1 MPQKKNVREIAL
13 DILTAVQ
20 KNKAYSNLSLNHAIK
35 ESELSA
41 KDIGLLTELVYGTI
55 QRDMT
60 LDYYVSPF
68 IKNPKKIQPWVLSLL
83 KMTVFQMQFLDRVPE
98 RAAVHEAVEIAKKRG
113 HRGVASLVNGV
124 LRTIGREG
132 VPQTSEIKDPL
143 ERISISTSHPLW
155 LVKLWASQ
163 FGIEKTEQMCMEN
176 LNAPV
181 QTSRVNLLKTSREEV
196 LELLSDEGYMVEPS
210 TLNEDGIRCLRGNI
224 ALSNAYKN
232 GLISIQDESSMLVAH
247 AVSPSDEDM
256 VLDSCAAPGGK
267 TTHMGERMANH
278 GRIIALDLHA
288 HKTKLIEE
296 QAMRLGLSNIE
307 TRQMDARKIREC
319 FEPQTFD
326 KILVDAPCSGLGV
339 LKRKPD
345 AKYTKTEADLHSLSA
360 IQLNI
365 LEKVSSLVKTGGT
378 ITYSTCTVGKE
389 ENEAIIDAFLEQ
401 NKDFER
407 DLSLV
412 DRLPEAVK
420 PYVNG
425 NSVQIL
431 PQYFGSDGFFIA
443 SIRRKA

>member
-345 AKYTKTEADLHSLSA
+345 AKYTKTEADLHSLSV

>member
-181 QTSRVNLLKTSREEV
+181 QTARVNLLKTSRNEV
-196 LELLSDEGYMVEPS
+196 LELLADEGYMVEPS

>member
-181 QTSRVNLLKTSREEV
+181 QTARVNLLKTSRDEV
-196 LELLSDEGYMVEPS
+196 LELLADEGYMVEPS

-345 AKYTKTEADLHSLSA
+345 ARYTKTEADLHSLSA

>member
-41 KDIGLLTELVYGTI
+41 KDVGLLTELVYGTI
-55 QRDMT
+55 QREMT
-60 LDYYVSPF
+60 LDYYITPF
-68 IKNPKKIQPWVLSLL
+68 IKNPKKLQPWVLSLL
-83 KMTVFQMQFLDRVPE
+83 KMTVFQMQYLDRVPD
-98 RAAVHEAVEIAKKRG
+98 RAAIHEAVEIAKKRG

-124 LRTIGREG
+124 LRSIQREG
-132 VPQTSEIKDPL
+132 VPDTSSIENPL

-155 LVKLWASQ
+155 LVKQWAQQ
-163 FGIEKTEQMCMEN
+163 FGIEKTEQMCEEN
-176 LNAPV
+176 LHAPV
-181 QTSRVNLLKTSREEV
+181 QTARVNRLRTTREEV
-196 LELLSDEGYMVEPS
+196 LQTLEEEGFMAEPS
-210 TLNEDGIRCLRGNI
+210 PLNEDGIRLLRGNM
-224 ALSNAYKN
+224 ALSKAYKD

-247 AVSPSDEDM
+247 AVAPNGEEM

-267 TTHMGERMANH
+267 TTHMGEKMDNK
-278 GRIIALDLHA
+278 GKIIALDLHA
-288 HKTKLIEE
+288 HKTKLIDE

-307 TRQMDARKIREC
+307 TRQMDARKIGEF

-360 IQLNI
+360 IQLTI
-365 LEKVSSLVKTGGT
+365 LRKVSGLVKAGGT
-378 ITYSTCTVGKE
+378 ITYSTCTVGRE
-389 ENEAIIDAFLEQ
+389 ENEAIIDAFLEE
-401 NKDFER
+401 NKEFER
-407 DLSLV
+407 DLTLAS
-412 DRLPEAVK
+412 RLPEAVK
-420 PYVNG
+420 PYVNE
-425 NSVQIL
+425 NTVQIL

>member
-1 MPQKKNVREIAL
+1 MPQKKNVREVAL

-41 KDIGLLTELVYGTI
+41 KDVGLLTELVYGTI

-60 LDYYVSPF
+60 LDYFVSPF
-68 IKNPKKIQPWVLSLL
+68 IKNPKKMQSWVLALL
-83 KMTVFQMQFLDRVPE
+83 KMTVFQMLYLDRVPD
-98 RAAVHEAVEIAKKRG
+98 RAAIHEAVEIAKKRG
-113 HRGVASLVNGV
+113 HKGVASLVNGV
-124 LRTIGREG
+124 LRSIQREG
-132 VPQTSEIKDPL
+132 VPEISAIEDPL
-143 ERISISTSHPLW
+143 ERISVSTSHPLW

-163 FGIEKTEQMCMEN
+163 FGIEKTEQMCAEN
-176 LNAPV
+176 LHAPV
-181 QTSRVNLLKTSREEV
+181 QTARVNLLKTSRDEV
-196 LELLSDEGYMVEPS
+196 LDMLEAEGYMAEPS
-210 TLNEDGIRCLRGNI
+210 ALNDDGIRCLRGNI
-224 ALSNAYKN
+224 ALSDAYKN

-247 AVSPSDEDM
+247 AVSPNEEDM

-267 TTHMGERMANH
+267 TTHLGERMANQ
-278 GRIIALDLHA
+278 GQIIALDLHA
-288 HKTKLIEE
+288 HKTKLIDE
-296 QAMRLGLSNIE
+296 QAIRLGLSNIE
-307 TRQMDARKIREC
+307 TRQMDARKIGEF

-360 IQLNI
+360 IQLTI
-365 LEKVSSLVKTGGT
+365 LQKVSGLVKAGGT
-378 ITYSTCTVGKE
+378 ITYSTCTVGRE

-401 NKDFER
+401 NKEFER
-407 DLSLV
+407 DLTLV
-412 DRLPEAVK
+412 DRLPDAVK

>member
-132 VPQTSEIKDPL
+132 VPQTSEIKEPL

-181 QTSRVNLLKTSREEV
+181 QTARVNLLKTSRNEV
-196 LELLSDEGYMVEPS
+196 LELLADEGYMVEPS

>member
-35 ESELSA
+35 ESELSS
-41 KDIGLLTELVYGTI
+41 KDVGLLTELVYGTI
-55 QRDMT
+55 QREMT
-60 LDYYVSPF
+60 LDYYITPF
-68 IKNPKKIQPWVLSLL
+68 IKNPKKMQPWVLSLL
-83 KMTVFQMQFLDRVPE
+83 KMTVFQMQYLDRVPD
-98 RAAVHEAVEIAKKRG
+98 RAAIHEAVEIAKKRG

-124 LRTIGREG
+124 LRSIQREG
-132 VPQTSEIKDPL
+132 VPDISAIKDPL

-155 LVKLWASQ
+155 LVKQWAQQ
-163 FGIEKTEQMCMEN
+163 FGLEKTEQMCEEN
-176 LNAPV
+176 LHAPV
-181 QTSRVNLLKTSREEV
+181 QTARVNSLKTTREEV
-196 LELLSDEGYMVEPS
+196 LKILAEEGFTAEPS
-210 TLNEDGIRCLRGNI
+210 LLNEDGIRSLRGNL
-224 ALSNAYKN
+224 ALSDAYKN

-247 AVSPSDEDM
+247 AVSPNGEEM

-267 TTHMGERMANH
+267 TTHMGERMENE
-278 GRIIALDLHA
+278 GKIIALDLHA
-288 HKTKLIEE
+288 HKTKLIDE

-307 TRQMDARKIREC
+307 TRQMDARKIAEF

-360 IQLNI
+360 IQLTI
-365 LEKVSSLVKTGGT
+365 LRKVSGLVKAGGT
-378 ITYSTCTVGKE
+378 ITYSTCTVGRE
-389 ENEAIIDAFLEQ
+389 ENEAIIDAFLEE
-401 NKDFER
+401 NKEFER
-407 DLSLV
+407 DLTLAS
-412 DRLPEAVK
+412 RLPEAVK
-420 PYVNG
+420 PYVNE
-425 NSVQIL
+425 NTVQIL

>member
-35 ESELSA
+35 ESELSS
-41 KDIGLLTELVYGTI
+41 KDVGLLTELVYGTI
-55 QRDMT
+55 QREMT
-60 LDYYVSPF
+60 LDYYITPF
-68 IKNPKKIQPWVLSLL
+68 IKNPKKMQPWVLSLL
-83 KMTVFQMQFLDRVPE
+83 KMTVFQMQYLDRVPD
-98 RAAVHEAVEIAKKRG
+98 RAAIHEAVEIAKKRG

-124 LRTIGREG
+124 LRSIQREG
-132 VPQTSEIKDPL
+132 VPDISAIKDPL

-155 LVKLWASQ
+155 LVKQWAQQ
-163 FGIEKTEQMCMEN
+163 FGLEKTEQMCEEN
-176 LNAPV
+176 LHAPV
-181 QTSRVNLLKTSREEV
+181 QTARVNSLKTTREEV
-196 LELLSDEGYMVEPS
+196 LKILAEEGFSAEPS
-210 TLNEDGIRCLRGNI
+210 LLNEDGIRSLRGNL
-224 ALSNAYKN
+224 ALSDAYKN

-247 AVSPSDEDM
+247 AVSPNGEEM

-267 TTHMGERMANH
+267 TTHMGERMENE
-278 GRIIALDLHA
+278 GKIIALDLHA
-288 HKTKLIEE
+288 HKTKLIDE

-307 TRQMDARKIREC
+307 TRQMDARKIAEF

-360 IQLNI
+360 IQLTI
-365 LEKVSSLVKTGGT
+365 LRKVSGLVKAGGT
-378 ITYSTCTVGKE
+378 ITYSTCTVGRE
-389 ENEAIIDAFLEQ
+389 ENEAIIDAFLEE
-401 NKDFER
+401 NKEFER
-407 DLSLV
+407 DLTLAS
-412 DRLPEAVK
+412 RLPEAVK
-420 PYVNG
+420 PYVNE
-425 NSVQIL
+425 NTVQIL

>member
-35 ESELSA
+35 GSELSA

>member
-35 ESELSA
+35 GSELSA

-181 QTSRVNLLKTSREEV
+181 QTARVNLLKTSRDEV
-196 LELLSDEGYMVEPS
+196 LKLLADEGYMVEPS

>member
-132 VPQTSEIKDPL
+132 VTQTSEIKDPL

-181 QTSRVNLLKTSREEV
+181 QTARVNLLKTSRDEV
-196 LELLSDEGYMVEPS
+196 LELLADEGYMVEPS

-319 FEPQTFD
+319 FEPHTFD

>member
-155 LVKLWASQ
+155 LVKLWANQ

-181 QTSRVNLLKTSREEV
+181 QTSRVNLLKTSRAEV

>member
-181 QTSRVNLLKTSREEV
+181 QTARVNLLKTSRDEV
-196 LELLSDEGYMVEPS
+196 LELLADEGYMVEPS